1 MDAPNRQRYRTHFV
15 MNTPRYGRELIMWIV
30 KLPERCSLDWPNL
43 ASGEMPLETQKSVD
57 GISRVLS
64 LSRVERF
71 LRNSH

>member
-15 MNTPRYGRELIMWIV
+15 MNTPRDGRELIMWIV

-43 ASGEMPLETQKSVD
+43 TSRVTPLETQKSVD
-57 GISRVLS
+57 RISRVLS
-64 LSRVERF
+64 RSGVERF